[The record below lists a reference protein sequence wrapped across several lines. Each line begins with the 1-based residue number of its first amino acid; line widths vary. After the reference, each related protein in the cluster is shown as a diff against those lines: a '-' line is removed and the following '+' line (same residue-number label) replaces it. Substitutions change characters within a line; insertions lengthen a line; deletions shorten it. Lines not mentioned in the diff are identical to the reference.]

1 MIRMFLGAALMML
14 LCATEM
20 MAQVNQATQTIR
32 GHVCDVASGE
42 PMIGVTITVE
52 NGTTLATV
60 SDVDGNFIINNVPVG
75 RHAVRATF
83 IGYEPVLLKEQL
95 VSSGKELFLAQK
107 PTFDDKAE
115 FMATV
120 TRRLDAVEFVRQ
132 HQEATL
138 RRYKLA
144 MVAAFVVGIVSGA
157 VTMAFVLSTPV
168 DVPLFT
174 FSVESSILLW
184 VAENSRLIATTGLA
198 LLMSFGIMS
207 IISNV
212 QDILDLRPKRVLR

>member
-1 MIRMFLGAALMML
+1 LIVMEKDKKL
-14 LCATEM
+14 E
-20 MAQVNQATQTIR
+20 
-32 GHVCDVASGE
+32 
-42 PMIGVTITVE
+42 
-52 NGTTLATV
+52 
-60 SDVDGNFIINNVPVG
+60 
-75 RHAVRATF
+75 
-83 IGYEPVLLKEQL
+83 
-95 VSSGKELFLAQK
+95 ELFLAQK

-157 VTMAFVLSTPV
+157 VTIAFVLSTPV

-184 VAENSRLIATTGLA
+184 IAENSRLIATTVLA

-212 QDILDLRPKRVLR
+212 QDILAIRQNGIHIINNYG

>member
-1 MIRMFLGAALMML
+1 MEKDKKL
-14 LCATEM
+14 E
-20 MAQVNQATQTIR
+20 
-32 GHVCDVASGE
+32 
-42 PMIGVTITVE
+42 
-52 NGTTLATV
+52 
-60 SDVDGNFIINNVPVG
+60 
-75 RHAVRATF
+75 
-83 IGYEPVLLKEQL
+83 
-95 VSSGKELFLAQK
+95 ELFLAQK
-107 PTFDDKAE
+107 PTFDDKTD

-132 HQEATL
+132 HQEASL

-157 VTMAFVLSTPV
+157 VTMAFVLSMPT

-184 VAENSRLIATTGLA
+184 VAESSRIIATTTLA

-207 IISNV
+207 IFSNV
-212 QDILDLRPKRVLR
+212 QDILAIRPKSIHIINNYGN

>member
-1 MIRMFLGAALMML
+1 MEKDKKL
-14 LCATEM
+14 E
-20 MAQVNQATQTIR
+20 
-32 GHVCDVASGE
+32 
-42 PMIGVTITVE
+42 
-52 NGTTLATV
+52 
-60 SDVDGNFIINNVPVG
+60 
-75 RHAVRATF
+75 
-83 IGYEPVLLKEQL
+83 
-95 VSSGKELFLAQK
+95 ELFLAQK

-144 MVAAFVVGIVSGA
+144 MVAAFVVGIVSG
-157 VTMAFVLSTPV
+157 VVSIAFVLSTPV

-184 VAENSRLIATTGLA
+184 IAENSRLIATTVLA

-212 QDILDLRPKRVLR
+212 QDILAIRQNGIHIINNYG

>member
-1 MIRMFLGAALMML
+1 MEKDKKL
-14 LCATEM
+14 E
-20 MAQVNQATQTIR
+20 
-32 GHVCDVASGE
+32 
-42 PMIGVTITVE
+42 
-52 NGTTLATV
+52 
-60 SDVDGNFIINNVPVG
+60 
-75 RHAVRATF
+75 
-83 IGYEPVLLKEQL
+83 
-95 VSSGKELFLAQK
+95 ELFLAQK

-115 FMATV
+115 FMAMV

-144 MVAAFVVGIVSGA
+144 IVAAFVVGIVSGA

-184 VAENSRLIATTGLA
+184 IAENSRLIAATALA

-207 IISNV
+207 ILSNV
-212 QDILDLRPKRVLR
+212 QDILALRHKSIHIIETYRN

>member
-1 MIRMFLGAALMML
+1 MEKDKKL
-14 LCATEM
+14 E
-20 MAQVNQATQTIR
+20 
-32 GHVCDVASGE
+32 
-42 PMIGVTITVE
+42 
-52 NGTTLATV
+52 
-60 SDVDGNFIINNVPVG
+60 
-75 RHAVRATF
+75 
-83 IGYEPVLLKEQL
+83 
-95 VSSGKELFLAQK
+95 ELFLAQK

-115 FMATV
+115 FMATI

-157 VTMAFVLSTPV
+157 VSIAFVLSTPV

-184 VAENSRLIATTGLA
+184 IAENSRLIATTVLA

-212 QDILDLRPKRVLR
+212 QDILAIRQNGIHIINNYG

>member
-1 MIRMFLGAALMML
+1 MEKDKKL
-14 LCATEM
+14 E
-20 MAQVNQATQTIR
+20 
-32 GHVCDVASGE
+32 
-42 PMIGVTITVE
+42 
-52 NGTTLATV
+52 
-60 SDVDGNFIINNVPVG
+60 
-75 RHAVRATF
+75 
-83 IGYEPVLLKEQL
+83 
-95 VSSGKELFLAQK
+95 ELFLAQK

-157 VTMAFVLSTPV
+157 VTIAFVLSTPV

-174 FSVESSILLW
+174 FSVESRILLW
-184 VAENSRLIATTGLA
+184 IAENSRLIATTVLA

-212 QDILDLRPKRVLR
+212 QDILAIRQNGIHIINNYG

>member
-1 MIRMFLGAALMML
+1 MEKDKKL
-14 LCATEM
+14 E
-20 MAQVNQATQTIR
+20 
-32 GHVCDVASGE
+32 
-42 PMIGVTITVE
+42 
-52 NGTTLATV
+52 
-60 SDVDGNFIINNVPVG
+60 
-75 RHAVRATF
+75 
-83 IGYEPVLLKEQL
+83 
-95 VSSGKELFLAQK
+95 ELFLAQK

-115 FMATV
+115 FMATI

-144 MVAAFVVGIVSGA
+144 MVAAFFVGIVSGA

-212 QDILDLRPKRVLR
+212 QDILVLRHKSTQFIPNVW

>member
-1 MIRMFLGAALMML
+1 MEKDKKL
-14 LCATEM
+14 E
-20 MAQVNQATQTIR
+20 
-32 GHVCDVASGE
+32 
-42 PMIGVTITVE
+42 
-52 NGTTLATV
+52 
-60 SDVDGNFIINNVPVG
+60 
-75 RHAVRATF
+75 
-83 IGYEPVLLKEQL
+83 
-95 VSSGKELFLAQK
+95 ELFLAQK

-144 MVAAFVVGIVSGA
+144 MVAAFIVGIVSGA
-157 VTMAFVLSTPV
+157 VSIAFVLSTPV

-184 VAENSRLIATTGLA
+184 IAENSRLIATTVLA

-212 QDILDLRPKRVLR
+212 QDILAIRQNGIHIINNYG

>member
-1 MIRMFLGAALMML
+1 MEKDRKL
-14 LCATEM
+14 E
-20 MAQVNQATQTIR
+20 
-32 GHVCDVASGE
+32 
-42 PMIGVTITVE
+42 
-52 NGTTLATV
+52 
-60 SDVDGNFIINNVPVG
+60 
-75 RHAVRATF
+75 
-83 IGYEPVLLKEQL
+83 
-95 VSSGKELFLAQK
+95 ELFLTQK
-107 PTFDDKAE
+107 PTFDDKAD

-132 HQEATL
+132 HQETTL

-184 VAENSRLIATTGLA
+184 IAEHSRVIATTALA

-207 IISNV
+207 ILSNV
-212 QDILDLRPKRVLR
+212 QDMLAIRHKSIHIINNYGN

>member
-1 MIRMFLGAALMML
+1 MVKDKKL
-14 LCATEM
+14 E
-20 MAQVNQATQTIR
+20 
-32 GHVCDVASGE
+32 
-42 PMIGVTITVE
+42 
-52 NGTTLATV
+52 
-60 SDVDGNFIINNVPVG
+60 
-75 RHAVRATF
+75 
-83 IGYEPVLLKEQL
+83 
-95 VSSGKELFLAQK
+95 ELFLAQK

-157 VTMAFVLSTPV
+157 VTIAFVLSTPV

-184 VAENSRLIATTGLA
+184 IAENSRLIATTVLA

-212 QDILDLRPKRVLR
+212 QDILAIRQNGIHIINNYG

>member
-1 MIRMFLGAALMML
+1 MEKDKKL
-14 LCATEM
+14 E
-20 MAQVNQATQTIR
+20 
-32 GHVCDVASGE
+32 
-42 PMIGVTITVE
+42 
-52 NGTTLATV
+52 
-60 SDVDGNFIINNVPVG
+60 
-75 RHAVRATF
+75 
-83 IGYEPVLLKEQL
+83 
-95 VSSGKELFLAQK
+95 ELFLAQK

-144 MVAAFVVGIVSGA
+144 MVAAFIVGIVSGA
-157 VTMAFVLSTPV
+157 VTMAFVLSTPA

-174 FSVESSILLW
+174 LSVESSILLW
-184 VAENSRLIATTGLA
+184 IAEHSRVIATTVLA

-207 IISNV
+207 ILSNV
-212 QDILDLRPKRVLR
+212 QDILAIRHKSMQNIPDI

>member
-1 MIRMFLGAALMML
+1 MEKDKKL
-14 LCATEM
+14 E
-20 MAQVNQATQTIR
+20 
-32 GHVCDVASGE
+32 D
-42 PMIGVTITVE
+42 
-52 NGTTLATV
+52 
-60 SDVDGNFIINNVPVG
+60 
-75 RHAVRATF
+75 
-83 IGYEPVLLKEQL
+83 
-95 VSSGKELFLAQK
+95 LFLAQK
-107 PTFDDKAE
+107 PTFDDKAD

-157 VTMAFVLSTPV
+157 VSIAFVLSTPV

-184 VAENSRLIATTGLA
+184 IAESSRLIATTVLA

-212 QDILDLRPKRVLR
+212 QDILAIRQNGIHIINNYG

>member
-1 MIRMFLGAALMML
+1 MEKDKKL
-14 LCATEM
+14 E
-20 MAQVNQATQTIR
+20 
-32 GHVCDVASGE
+32 
-42 PMIGVTITVE
+42 
-52 NGTTLATV
+52 
-60 SDVDGNFIINNVPVG
+60 
-75 RHAVRATF
+75 
-83 IGYEPVLLKEQL
+83 
-95 VSSGKELFLAQK
+95 ELFLAQK
-107 PTFDDKAE
+107 PTFYDKAD
-115 FMATV
+115 FIATV

-132 HQEATL
+132 HQEVSL

-184 VAENSRLIATTGLA
+184 IAENSRIIATTALA

-207 IISNV
+207 ILSNV
-212 QDILDLRPKRVLR
+212 QDILAIRHKSIHIINNYGN

>member
-1 MIRMFLGAALMML
+1 MEKDKKL
-14 LCATEM
+14 E
-20 MAQVNQATQTIR
+20 
-32 GHVCDVASGE
+32 
-42 PMIGVTITVE
+42 
-52 NGTTLATV
+52 
-60 SDVDGNFIINNVPVG
+60 
-75 RHAVRATF
+75 
-83 IGYEPVLLKEQL
+83 
-95 VSSGKELFLAQK
+95 ELFLAQK

-157 VTMAFVLSTPV
+157 VSIALVLSTPV

-184 VAENSRLIATTGLA
+184 IAENSRLIATTVLA

-212 QDILDLRPKRVLR
+212 QDILAIRQNGIHIINNYG